1 MLLWEPVCTKKEKKE
16 PDICVY
22 CIMVNNLPKE
32 MQNFL
37 FPSSGT
43 SEFIKV
49 ISQSKPTTKMLP
61 GVLCTH
67 VFYGVV
73 FG

>member
-1 MLLWEPVCTKKEKKE
+1 MYATLGTCVQRKKKKKRTWHLCLL
-16 PDICVY
+16 Y
-22 CIMVNNLPKE
+22 NLPKE
-32 MQNFL
+32 MQNLL

>member
-1 MLLWEPVCTKKEKKE
+1 
-16 PDICVY
+16 
-22 CIMVNNLPKE
+22 